1 LILLTTIKV
10 AAWTKKY
17 NSFMMILGK
26 LLNLIPMKNE
36 MHACQKFFKWK
47 KSAIWYHLSFLSS
60 VINYL

>member
-1 LILLTTIKV
+1 MLILLTTIKV

-36 MHACQKFFKWK
+36 MHACQKFFK
-47 KSAIWYHLSFLSS
+47 
-60 VINYL
+60 